1 MDNKDVSLPA
11 LLTCVGSCAHY
22 NRNVSLRFILIGVV
36 GSNVANSSSVRQ
48 RYKIP
53 TKSTG
58 VRMSIQFAMSKNRFN
73 INRRNGMQRSDATQR
88 RLVVLYDAITRFC
101 NVETKVLVRSTASQE
116 NLAFFA
122 LSFPPKAF
130 PALFPEDVVVFVSV
144 DSVPDIF
151 SC

>member
-1 MDNKDVSLPA
+1 MPA
-11 LLTCVGSCAHY
+11 LLTFVGSCARY
-22 NRNVSLRFILIGVV
+22 NQNVLLRFILIGIV

-58 VRMSIQFAMSKNRFN
+58 VRMSIQFATSKTGSTSTDATA
-73 INRRNGMQRSDATQR
+73 RNEQCSDATQR
-88 RLVVLYDAITRFC
+88 RFVVLYDAITRFC